1 MTKIKICGLHR
12 PCDIEYVYK
21 ARPAW
26 CGFIINFLRNHRSLS
41 PDQVR
46 ALGRKLD
53 GAVVSVGAVVDQPV
67 ETVAELLK
75 DRTIPA
81 AQLCGHENA
90 FYIAA
95 LRSAAPRRPSAGPW
109 LGA

>member
-1 MTKIKICGLHR
+1 M
-12 PCDIEYVYK
+12 
-21 ARPAW
+21 
-26 CGFIINFLRNHRSLS
+26 
-41 PDQVR
+41 
-46 ALGRKLD
+46 
-53 GAVVSVGAVVDQPV
+53 GAFVDQPV

-75 DRTIPA
+75 DRSISA

-95 LRSAAPRRPSAGPW
+95 LRSAAPRRPSTGPW

>member
-1 MTKIKICGLHR
+1 MTKIKICGLYR
-12 PCDIEYVYK
+12 PCDIEYVNE

-26 CGFIINFLRNHRSLS
+26 RGFIINFLRNHRSLPS
-41 PDQVR
+41 DQVR

-53 GAVVSVGAVVDQPV
+53 GAVVPAGAFADQPV

-75 DRTIPA
+75 DRTISA

-90 FYIAA
+90 SYI
-95 LRSAAPRRPSAGPW
+95 AAPRRPSTGPW

>member
-53 GAVVSVGAVVDQPV
+53 GAVVSVVDQPV